1 VGFVARGMVKEPCE
15 ALRRNLGA
23 LNDHLIDCLIILALG
38 APQTEAPKPPWKP
51 VRGEVPTS
59 SQMINVGHR

>member
-1 VGFVARGMVKEPCE
+1 MGFVARGMVKEPCE

-23 LNDHLIDCLIILALG
+23 LNDHLIDCLVILALG
-38 APQTEAPKPPWKP
+38 APQTEAPKHPWKR

-59 SQMINVGHR
+59 SQMINVGRR